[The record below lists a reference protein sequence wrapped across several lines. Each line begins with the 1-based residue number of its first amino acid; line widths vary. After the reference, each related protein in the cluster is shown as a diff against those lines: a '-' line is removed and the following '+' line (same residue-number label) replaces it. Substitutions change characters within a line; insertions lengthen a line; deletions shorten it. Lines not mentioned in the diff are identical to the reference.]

1 MTKGAQGNPVALDD
15 KMVSESAIAFYNVR
29 DTCVHTLADGF
40 EDICAHRS
48 PSPPGESANG
58 EHYAQ
63 VF

>member
-1 MTKGAQGNPVALDD
+1 MNTRAQGNLVSPDD

-58 EHYAQ
+58 EH
-63 VF
+63 